1 MVEVK
6 TDSLMSDVTFAQLK
20 RWIQVRLQVENIEVQ
35 NIKVYG
41 EED

>member
-6 TDSLMSDVTFAQLK
+6 TDSLMSDVAFAQLK

-35 NIKVYG
+35 NIVI
-41 EED
+41 E